1 MKNGIVRAIPKYNG
15 KIVET
20 WNAAFSLFGLDRLLF
35 K

>member
-20 WNAAFSLFGLDRLLF
+20 CNIYYIYTQINDR
-35 K
+35 